1 MPGSVVC
8 CVDPSAEAHD
18 AVRVARG
25 LAAALGLELV
35 LLNVEPLPIQPGVS
49 AAPLGQERLVE
60 SEREDADALL
70 EGIVRETGLDPGAVR
85 RRVEFGGAAE
95 RILAVCAD
103 EGAELVVLGS
113 RGRRGLRATLLGS
126 VSREVAG
133 KAHCIVVL
141 VPPGAAE
148 QTSLSR

>member
-8 CVDPSAEAHD
+8 CVDPSSESHD
-18 AVRVARG
+18 AVRVARA
-25 LAAALGLELV
+25 LAAAHGLVLV
-35 LLNVEPLPIQPGVS
+35 LLNVEPSPTQAGVS
-49 AAPLGQERLVE
+49 AAPFGRARLAE

-70 EGIVRETGLDPGAVR
+70 EEVVREAGLDPDAVR

-113 RGRRGLRATLLGS
+113 RGRRGLKAALLGS
-126 VSREVAG
+126 VSREVAAR
-133 KAHCIVVL
+133 AHCIVVL